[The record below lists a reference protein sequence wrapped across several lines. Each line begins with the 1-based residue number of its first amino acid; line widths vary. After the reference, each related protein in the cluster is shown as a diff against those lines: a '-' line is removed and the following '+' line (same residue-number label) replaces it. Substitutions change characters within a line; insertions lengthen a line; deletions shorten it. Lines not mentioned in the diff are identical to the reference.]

1 MEHAV
6 IKRNDIF
13 MAMKGKK
20 SYTVADIEALPE
32 GVRAELIDGEMF
44 MMASP
49 TLTHQELLV
58 NLTVEIS
65 LYIRDRKGDCKVLPA
80 PFGVYIK
87 NDDHHFVEPDI
98 SVICDKK
105 KLDEKGC
112 HGAPDWVIEIVS
124 PTSGRMDYVRKLS
137 LYQTAGVREY
147 WIVDPQRETVTVYDL
162 ENGREPVEYPFSERI
177 KAGIYEDLYLNLS
190 E

>member
-1 MEHAV
+1 MEHAM
-6 IKRNDIF
+6 IRREGNF
-13 MAMKGKK
+13 MVMKGGK

-32 GVRAELIDGEMF
+32 GERAELIDGELF

-49 TLTHQELLV
+49 TLTHQELLMR
-58 NLTVEIS
+58 IS
-65 LYIRDRKGDCKVLPA
+65 STIWNYISEHKGGCRVLPA
-80 PFGVYIK
+80 PFAVYIK
-87 NDDHHFVEPDI
+87 NDDRHFVEPDI
-98 SVICDKK
+98 SVICDEK

-124 PTSGRMDYVRKLS
+124 PTSGQMDYVRKLA

-162 ENGREPVEYPFSERI
+162 ENGREPGEYSFSEQI
-177 KAGIYEDLYLNLS
+177 KAGIYEDLYLNLA